1 MGKRLVPVK
10 SKEGIYLR
18 RKISMYFLYLLL
30 SIALVISFIA
40 DRTKTYRAI
49 KIAFK
54 KFTKILPAFAEMLVL
69 VSIILGLVPNNLI
82 VHYLGKSNMFQ
93 GVLMASFF
101 GSITLMPG
109 FIAFPL
115 CGILLKK
122 GVTYTVI
129 SAFTTTLMMVGFV
142 TFPIEKRYF
151 GGKVTVMRNVL
162 SLFIAL
168 IVAVMT
174 GIFFGE
180 ILP

>member
-1 MGKRLVPVK
+1 MLV
-10 SKEGIYLR
+10 
-18 RKISMYFLYLLL
+18 
-30 SIALVISFIA
+30 SFIT
-40 DRTKTYRAI
+40 DRNKTYKAI

-54 KFTKILPAFAEMLVL
+54 KFMKILPAFASMLVL
-69 VSIILGLVPNNLI
+69 VSIILGLVPDTLI
-82 VHYLGKSNMFQ
+82 LHYLGKSNMSQ

-109 FIAFPL
+109 FIAYPL

-151 GGKVTVMRNVL
+151 GIRVAIIRNVL
-162 SLFIAL
+162 SLLIAI
-168 IVAVMT
+168 IVAILT

-180 ILP
+180 IL

>member
-1 MGKRLVPVK
+1 
-10 SKEGIYLR
+10 
-18 RKISMYFLYLLL
+18 MYFLYLLVVV
-30 SIALVISFIA
+30 AVVVSFIA
-40 DRTKTYRAI
+40 DRTKTYKAI

-54 KFTKILPAFAEMLVL
+54 KFTKILPAFAVMLVL
-69 VSIILGLVPNNLI
+69 VSIILTLVPDSLI
-82 VHYLGKSNMFQ
+82 LHYLGESNMFK

-115 CGILLKK
+115 SGILLQK

-142 TFPIEKRYF
+142 TFPIEKKYF
-151 GGKVTVMRNVL
+151 GGKVMIIRNVL
-162 SLFIAL
+162 SLFIAF
-168 IVAVMT
+168 IVAVVT

-180 ILP
+180 ILR

>member
-1 MGKRLVPVK
+1 
-10 SKEGIYLR
+10 
-18 RKISMYFLYLLL
+18 MYFLYIVLV
-30 SIALVISFIA
+30 IALVISFIA
-40 DRTKTYRAI
+40 DRNKTYRAM

-54 KFTKILPAFAEMLVL
+54 KFMKILPAFAEMLVL
-69 VSIILGLVPNNLI
+69 VSIILALVPDSLI
-82 VHYLGKSNMFQ
+82 LHYLGKSNMSE
-93 GVLMASFF
+93 GVLAASFF

-129 SAFTTTLMMVGFV
+129 SVFTTTLMMVGFV
-142 TFPIEKRYF
+142 TFPIEKKYF
-151 GGKVTVMRNVL
+151 GWKVTVIRNVL
-162 SLFIAL
+162 SLLIAF

-180 ILP
+180 ILK